1 MVDEIGNDTQKSLFL
16 ASIEKVEALITPGLF
31 PHNNNWLI
39 LRKGFLED
47 FPSGLVLKALP
58 ANAGIYYV
66 RSLVQ
71 EDPTC
76 HGATK
81 SLHHNY

>member
-1 MVDEIGNDTQKSLFL
+1 MVDEIGNVTQKSLFL

-31 PHNNNWLI
+31 PHNNWLI
-39 LRKGFLED
+39 LRKGFLKD
-47 FPSGLVLKALP
+47 FPSGLVLKDLP
-58 ANAGIYYV
+58 VNAGIYYV

-71 EDPTC
+71 EDPAC